1 MIIGHKN
8 VIAKLKKVIENNQV
22 AHAYIFSGRE
32 GIGKK
37 MVAMDFACNLLCD
50 NEADKKM
57 FLAGSHPDFK
67 LIKPNEKGLIPV
79 DDVRGM
85 IENIHIKPIK
95 SNYKIYII
103 DDAECMN
110 ASGQNSLLK
119 TFEEPPE
126 YAVIILITAKYNSLL
141 TTIKSRGQLVE
152 FSDLSNDEIKEY
164 ITNNNIKLPTDVDEK
179 TLYALINCSI
189 TKISNVIADI
199 EIIKELQ
206 KYVSNITK
214 MKIIEINNFSNF
226 LIKNKNNIQNVLD
239 YLELLLYTNNSGTST
254 LLEYVEEAKSN
265 IKRNINFEISI
276 DNLLMKI
283 KEASDA

>member
-1 MIIGHKN
+1 MVIGHKN
-8 VIAKLKKVIENNQV
+8 VIAKLNKLIENNQV

-37 MVAMDFACNLLCD
+37 MVAMDFACNLLCN
-50 NEADKKM
+50 NEADRKM
-57 FLAGSHPDFK
+57 FLAGRHPDFK

-79 DDVRGM
+79 DDVREM

-95 SNYKIYII
+95 SNYKIYIV

-152 FSDLSNDEIKEY
+152 FSDLSNTEIKEY
-164 ITNNNIKLPTDVDEK
+164 IINNNIKLPTDVDEK
-179 TLYALINCSI
+179 TLYTLINCSI

-199 EIIKELQ
+199 ETIKELQ

-214 MKIIEINNFSNF
+214 MKIIEINNFANF

-239 YLELLLYTNNSGTST
+239 YLELLLYNNNSGTST

-265 IKRNINFEISI
+265 IKRNINFEIAI

-283 KEASDA
+283 KEASNA